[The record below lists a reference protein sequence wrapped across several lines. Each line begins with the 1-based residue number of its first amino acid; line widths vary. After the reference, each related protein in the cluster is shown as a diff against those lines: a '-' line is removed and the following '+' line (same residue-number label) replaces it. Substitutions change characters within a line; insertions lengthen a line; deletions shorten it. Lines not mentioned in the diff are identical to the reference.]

1 MMPPTSCPKLA
12 QSSLVLVPSSF
23 SLCIRERMLEAN
35 GLSSDQLQESFI
47 NTSSAWVN
55 MLQLSSCGPI
65 KTQVA
70 ACATAAV
77 SVGAGGGLA
86 E

>member
-1 MMPPTSCPKLA
+1 
-12 QSSLVLVPSSF
+12 
-23 SLCIRERMLEAN
+23 MLEAN

-55 MLQLSSCGPI
+55 MLLSSCGPI
-65 KTQVA
+65 KTPVA

-77 SVGAGGGLA
+77 SVGAGGGGDFELCQKRPGRCFGFA
-86 E
+86 SVCI